1 MRTFLGL
8 VCWAL
13 ALAAIPFI
21 EPPADGLT
29 ILALALIALGGFI
42 LWPES
47 NDNDPSRQG

>member
-1 MRTFLGL
+1 MRTFLSL

-29 ILALALIALGGFI
+29 LLALALILLGGFI
-42 LWPES
+42 LWPE
-47 NDNDPSRQG
+47 NDH